1 VNHLIIA
8 GGQRCGSTLL
18 YKLLD
23 QHPEIMMAKPIRP
36 EPKFFIR
43 NRDYSNK
50 RKVYKEYMNR
60 YFKSGQE
67 MIKYCGEKSTTYIE
81 STSTARRINTILP
94 DSKIIFILRDPV
106 IRAISNYQFS
116 VDNGIEK
123 ESFETAIARTKS
135 ELKKLDNDQIST
147 NPFEYKERG
156 NYINYIRNY
165 NRVIGRKRIKII
177 LLEELIDNIKI
188 LDDTTDWL
196 GINRIKV
203 FDDVTKKVNQSL
215 TKVNVGLGPMKK
227 LGEYYAESIASLN
240 MELKIDVE
248 KWTTKPWHRSI

>member
-1 VNHLIIA
+1 MNHLIIA

-43 NRDYSNK
+43 SRDYSNK

-60 YFKSGQE
+60 YFKSDQE

-94 DSKIIFILRDPV
+94 DSKIVFILRDPV

-123 ESFETAIARTKS
+123 ESFETAISRTKS

-147 NPFEYKERG
+147 NPFMYKERG
-156 NYINYIRNY
+156 KYINYIRNY

-177 LLEELIDNIKI
+177 LLEELI
-188 LDDTTDWL
+188 
-196 GINRIKV
+196 
-203 FDDVTKKVNQSL
+203 
-215 TKVNVGLGPMKK
+215 
-227 LGEYYAESIASLN
+227 
-240 MELKIDVE
+240 
-248 KWTTKPWHRSI
+248 